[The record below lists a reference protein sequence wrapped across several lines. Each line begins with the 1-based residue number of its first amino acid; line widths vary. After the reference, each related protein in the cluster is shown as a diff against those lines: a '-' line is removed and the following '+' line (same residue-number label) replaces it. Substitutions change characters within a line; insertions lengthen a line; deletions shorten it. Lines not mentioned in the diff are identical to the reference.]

1 MDSHG
6 ARRRG
11 RPTTPSPPGA
21 AVTTPRGLTS
31 TSSVTRTPAAAVS
44 VAAEASAA
52 AEAEITEALAA
63 MALALSP
70 LSASELQTE
79 EAVQARRRFAQASSQ
94 LGGVRF
100 KALDVHVPHF
110 D

>member
-1 MDSHG
+1 M
-6 ARRRG
+6 
-11 RPTTPSPPGA
+11 
-21 AVTTPRGLTS
+21 
-31 TSSVTRTPAAAVS
+31 
-44 VAAEASAA
+44 AAEASAA

-94 LGGVRF
+94 LGRMREAVRLLEQ
-100 KALDVHVPHF
+100 ASAE
-110 D
+110 